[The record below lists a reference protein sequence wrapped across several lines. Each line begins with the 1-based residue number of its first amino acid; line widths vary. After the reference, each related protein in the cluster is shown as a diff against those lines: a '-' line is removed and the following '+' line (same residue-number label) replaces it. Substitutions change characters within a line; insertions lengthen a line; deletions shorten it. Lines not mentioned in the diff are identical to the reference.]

1 MILGTISI
9 LQISFGEFS
18 FKGVPKEAL
27 RHHFSFH
34 CSQLVQ
40 SAKSQVHQGNFML
53 SIDGGNFMDYKML
66 KASQHHMMQ
75 SVLKRFSIKCGA
87 DGVVEILN
95 NLIEK

>member
-1 MILGTISI
+1 
-9 LQISFGEFS
+9 
-18 FKGVPKEAL
+18 
-27 RHHFSFH
+27 
-34 CSQLVQ
+34 
-40 SAKSQVHQGNFML
+40 ML

>member
-27 RHHFSFH
+27 RHHFSFQS
-34 CSQLVQ
+34 SQLVP
-40 SAKSQVHQGNFML
+40 SAESQAHQGNLMM

-66 KASQHHMMQ
+66 KASKHHIML
-75 SVLKRFSIKCGA
+75 SVLKGFSIKCEV
-87 DGVVEILN
+87 D
-95 NLIEK
+95 